1 MGRESCRCRPGPR
14 RSLLSVEELI
24 YFVKGRIGS
33 VKAPKQVDIR
43 PDLPR
48 SKVGKVLKKE
58 IRAKIFRR
66 EKDGGLISKAS
77 EI

>member
-1 MGRESCRCRPGPR
+1 MRQ
-14 RSLLSVEELI
+14 SLTAEELI
-24 YFVKGRIGS
+24 TFLKGRIGS

-58 IRAKIFRR
+58 IRAKILCAR
-66 EKDGGLISKAS
+66 KMLIPAAMPNAS